1 MRVVIDS
8 DTVMSSPALPG
19 ASRLALLTSAIL
31 SLQYACLKLLE
42 SMGFAESNGEETA
55 VAMNFEFLLVLMVRV
70 FKVHHGGELGM
81 GVILCD

>member
-1 MRVVIDS
+1 
-8 DTVMSSPALPG
+8 
-19 ASRLALLTSAIL
+19 
-31 SLQYACLKLLE
+31 
-42 SMGFAESNGEETA
+42 MGFAESNGEETA